1 MPLIDRYLFKTLL
14 QSALGTLAVLLVLDL
29 VVDISG
35 NSNKINHA
43 QTLVELL
50 LDFAKTLPS
59 SIQLYLPAA
68 VLLGSLLGLGH
79 HANHQELTLLQA
91 SGCSQWRLVRSGIY
105 LALLLAG
112 GGLLVQEFAPK
123 PKPES
128 DKALWLFDGEQMV
141 HIGKIEGNT
150 LYDLY
155 FYRAQPLS
163 ITHAKSALWNGSAW
177 QLHAGQRQTLSHA
190 ERLPPESL
198 SLWQS
203 ALSPEDLQLLSQQH
217 QILSLRDQQRLIEL
231 LHRANLY
238 THHVKIQYLQQLTSP
253 LTLLTMLLIALPFA
267 FGHSR
272 FGGQGARLL
281 MGILLGLAYY
291 LIQGMLNNLSAL
303 LGWSPWTA
311 VLVPKIL
318 FLAYPLYHLHHH

>member
-1 MPLIDRYLFKTLL
+1 MNLIDRYLFKTLL
-14 QSALGTLAVLLVLDL
+14 QSALGTLVVLLILDL
-29 VVDISG
+29 VADISSTG
-35 NSNKINHA
+35 NKIKYT
-43 QTLVELL
+43 QSLGGLL
-50 LDFAKTLPS
+50 LDFAQTLPS
-59 SIQLYLPAA
+59 TIQLYLPAA

-105 LALLLAG
+105 LALLLAVG
-112 GGLLVQEFAPK
+112 SLLVQEFAPK

-150 LYDLY
+150 LYDLN

-163 ITHAKSALWNGSAW
+163 IAHAQSALWDGTTW
-177 QLHAGQRQTLSHA
+177 QLNAGQRQTLSHTK
-190 ERLPPESL
+190 RHPPESF
-198 SLWQS
+198 SQWQS
-203 ALSPEDLQLLSQQH
+203 ALSPEDLQLLSQQD
-217 QILSLRDQQRLIEL
+217 QTLNLRDQHRLISL
-231 LHRANLY
+231 LERANLNP
-238 THHVKIQYLQQLTSP
+238 HHAQIQYLQQLTAP

-291 LIQGMLNNLSAL
+291 LVQGISNNLSAL
-303 LGWSPWTA
+303 LGWSPWVA
-311 VLVPKIL
+311 VLVPKVL
-318 FLAYPLYHLHHH
+318 FLAYPLYHLRHH